1 MRLIIV
7 TFATLALAW
16 YELSGGADFEAGD
29 VSLALFAEPDFE
41 GPVLF
46 AGLVGRPE
54 AASGQARVRTA
65 SLDTATTRA
74 SAIRSVRD
82 RAETRVPGT
91 RRARSAT
98 LVADFPAPIV
108 AAAPAP
114 SRDLRRVADDR
125 VPVLARPESGAETLV
140 ELLRG
145 ETVAI
150 LRDGMTGWVQL
161 RALDGGTTGWVET
174 RHLEPGAE
182 AVLASN

>member
-29 VSLALFAEPDFE
+29 VSVALFAEPDFE

-46 AGLVGRPE
+46 AGLMGRPE

-74 SAIRSVRD
+74 SAIRTIRD
-82 RAETRVPGT
+82 RVETRNLGT
-91 RRARSAT
+91 ARARAAT
-98 LVADFPAPIV
+98 LVADLAAPIT
-108 AAAPAP
+108 APIPAQP
-114 SRDLRRVADDR
+114 QDLRRVADDR
-125 VPVLARPESGAETLV
+125 VPLRDRPDAEASTLV
-140 ELLRG
+140 ELLHG
-145 ETVAI
+145 ETVSI
-150 LRDGMTGWVQL
+150 LRDGATGWVQL